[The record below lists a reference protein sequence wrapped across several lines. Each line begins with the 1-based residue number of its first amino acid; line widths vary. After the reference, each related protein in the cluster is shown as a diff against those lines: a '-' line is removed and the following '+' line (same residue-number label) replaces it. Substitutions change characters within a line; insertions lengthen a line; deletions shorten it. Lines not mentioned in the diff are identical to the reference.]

1 MKDQA
6 AIELQ
11 RQRDWRKTLPVE
23 VQRNTEIIELIQE
36 GVSVGVGG
44 IGATVRQFIR
54 NRGWE
59 VGFAAN
65 GQIYRWPTMRDWIE
79 AYWDNGGLHM
89 TVHDVFPLIAQVQA
103 EPQPIQK
110 EAVEVFLAE
119 LDPVDKLPH
128 RKEWLKICEAIG
140 APDLLDAV
148 HDGTK
153 QKEGGDGSNQH
164 KSNACNVTR
173 VAESTRLDP
182 RTDKGGRQQLRSYAA
197 EPQRCERYGKDH
209 ALCQEAWEQLE
220 RGDMSITEALV
231 HCGLRKKEP
240 SRKLYVSTDMA
251 KLSKELDAVLPTD
264 RLDQLIALL
273 QERRDARM

>member
-79 AYWDNGGLHM
+79 AFWDNGGLHM

-153 QKEGGDGSNQH
+153 QSWGGDRKPNQ
-164 KSNACNVTR
+164 ACDVTR
-173 VAESTRLDP
+173 LSPVATVRGSRRVDSATRGAPHAFPFSLF
-182 RTDKGGRQQLRSYAA
+182 
-197 EPQRCERYGKDH
+197 EP
-209 ALCQEAWEQLE
+209 LFP
-220 RGDMSITEALV
+220 SIPV
-231 HCGLRKKEP
+231 
-240 SRKLYVSTDMA
+240 
-251 KLSKELDAVLPTD
+251 
-264 RLDQLIALL
+264 
-273 QERRDARM
+273 

>member
-79 AYWDNGGLHM
+79 AFWDNGGLHM

-153 QKEGGDGSNQH
+153 RGEGRPKNGVENTPLTKLHANTKAG
-164 KSNACNVTR
+164 A
-173 VAESTRLDP
+173 
-182 RTDKGGRQQLRSYAA
+182 RQQLRSYASD
-197 EPQRCERYGKDH
+197 PKRCERYGKDH
-209 ALCQEAWEQLE
+209 ALCQEAWSAVE
-220 RGDMSITEALV
+220 RGEMSVNEGRI
-231 HCGLRKKEP
+231 HCGLQKPEP
-240 SRKLYVSTDMA
+240 ARQFYVTKDLERLA
-251 KLSKELDAVLPTD
+251 D
-264 RLDQLIALL
+264 RMVAAMPADDLQQLITII
-273 QERRDARM
+273 QEKLNDL